1 MTLTSN
7 NISVNCAQSSEVTN
21 LRPSNRHIFTN
32 RNDTKYHNNSKFNI
46 NNKNSKNDSGK
57 NKNIKKSKISSS
69 TNE

>member
-21 LRPSNRHIFTN
+21 LRPSNRHIFN
-32 RNDTKYHNNSKFNI
+32 NKNETKDHNNGKFNI
-46 NNKNSKNDSGK
+46 NNKNLKNDSGN